1 MAWYEGPASGCR
13 PLPPAVGAG
22 MVEGGAA
29 PARPAARGGPAKETL
44 MSRLEWI
51 EYTALALLTVALLA
65 IGGPPALGA
74 VAGAVLAVGL
84 LRLARPRRD

>member
-1 MAWYEGPASGCR
+1 
-13 PLPPAVGAG
+13 
-22 MVEGGAA
+22 
-29 PARPAARGGPAKETL
+29 